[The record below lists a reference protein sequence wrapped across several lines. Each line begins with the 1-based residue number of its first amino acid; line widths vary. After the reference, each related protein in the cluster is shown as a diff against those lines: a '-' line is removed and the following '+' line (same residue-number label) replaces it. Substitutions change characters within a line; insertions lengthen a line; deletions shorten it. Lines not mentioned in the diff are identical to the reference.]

1 MYNFY
6 AGILAGMTNTPTF
19 DRTELEANAVSAF
32 LIEKVGSSGS
42 DLSIMTTLVNDYF
55 DETVLAA
62 QDYYDSS
69 TTTPNENY
77 NKLKTIVPLL

>member
-1 MYNFY
+1 
-6 AGILAGMTNTPTF
+6 MTNLPTF
-19 DRTELEANAVSAF
+19 ARTDLENNAISAF

-69 TTTPNENY
+69 IVNPNPNY
-77 NKLKTIVPLL
+77 NKLKTIIPLL